1 MGLHGVILARF
12 QPVHEGHIALIKKA
26 CDENDSV
33 LLLVGSANQQGVR
46 NPVPLHLRI
55 EMLKEALIANDLMSK
70 CVIEPFDDLTT
81 EEDNSYEWG
90 FYLYSKVV
98 DVLKESYFTI
108 YYSDG
113 YEIITSWFPG
123 HILRNYIS
131 LSLLARAKV
140 EKGISATQVREVLM
154 SYDKDDE
161 TLSKL
166 KSMVPQS
173 VFNRREMLR
182 EVININVKKK

>member
-1 MGLHGVILARF
+1 MEKFGVILARF

-26 CDENDSV
+26 CDENDKV
-33 LLLVGSANQQGVR
+33 LLLVGSADKYGER
-46 NPVPLHLRI
+46 NPIPLHLRV
-55 EMLKEALIANDLMSK
+55 EMLKEALIVNKLDGK
-70 CVIEPFDDLTT
+70 CVIHPFDDLTS
-81 EEDNSYEWG
+81 EEDNSFDWG
-90 FYLYSKVV
+90 FYLYAKVV
-98 DVLKESYFTI
+98 DVIKESYFTI

-154 SYDKDDE
+154 NYDKDDE
-161 TLSKL
+161 TIEKL
-166 KSMVPQS
+166 KDMVPES
-173 VFNRREMLR
+173 VYNRREMLR
-182 EVININVKKK
+182 EFININTKKR

>member
-26 CDENDSV
+26 CDENERV
-33 LLLVGSANQQGVR
+33 LLLVGSANQQGAR
-46 NPVPLHLRI
+46 NPIPLHLRI
-55 EMLKEALIANDLMSK
+55 EMLKQALIANDLMSK
-70 CVIEPFDDLTT
+70 CIIEPFDDLTT

-140 EKGISATQVREVLM
+140 EKGISATQVRDVLM

-166 KSMVPQS
+166 KSMVPES

-182 EVININVKKK
+182 EVININIKKK